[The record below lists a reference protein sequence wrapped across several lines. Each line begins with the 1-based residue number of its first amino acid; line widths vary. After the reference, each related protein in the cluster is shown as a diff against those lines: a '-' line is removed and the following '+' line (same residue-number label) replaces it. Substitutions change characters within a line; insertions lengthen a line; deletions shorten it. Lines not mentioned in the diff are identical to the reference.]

1 MTKSA
6 VSRKLLSCHHHFL
19 NLKELEVTIQ
29 KALCC
34 MMRGKEVACHMMLL
48 CVNITDDAIYGTVRK
63 VKKNFDYSGSIFL
76 YLV

>member
-1 MTKSA
+1 
-6 VSRKLLSCHHHFL
+6 
-19 NLKELEVTIQ
+19 
-29 KALCC
+29 